1 MAILTDTELALCDL
15 IWFGPSRGH
24 DSVTVFDIHFPNER
38 HTKNS
43 QQKSQT
49 IAQFKQRDNV
59 KARLAELREESTQR
73 FRESIAELPAQF
85 GRLAMDPKDRF
96 AFLPHELVERTNAK
110 TGEVLGYVSTPVVQ
124 DPYEVPQHL
133 WPYVEEFK
141 FEALIGKFVVIPR
154 ELVGEKTR
162 AKYADMVA
170 KMGGAYAPE
179 RLEVSGRDGQPV
191 ETINTTMSAVEAA
204 EIYKK
209 SIKGEA

>member
-1 MAILTDTELALCDL
+1 MAILSDEDLKLCDL

-38 HTKNS
+38 HTRNN
-43 QQKSQT
+43 QQKLQYVS
-49 IAQFKQRDNV
+49 QFKQRDNV